1 MSVHRVIILSFLAT
15 LQWGCATP
23 PEPGV
28 GDPVKWSQLE
38 GWQEDR
44 HAESWTALT
53 RGCSKLQTRE
63 EWADLCRAAEALA
76 EPSDAQAR
84 DFYER
89 WFVPHEVNGVGGE
102 RTGLITGYYEPLLS
116 GNRERSQRYRYP
128 IYERPDDL
136 IKVELTDLYPE
147 LKGKRLRGR
156 LVGNKIVPY
165 YSRSLLDKDPSL
177 LSGHELL
184 WVDDPVALFF
194 LHVQGSGRVRMPDG
208 KVVGVGYADQNGHP
222 YQSIGRALIT
232 LGELEKDDVNLF
244 SIREWLLNNPERI
257 DGLLGRNASYVFFSE
272 RPAPEE
278 GPYGSMNVPLVAE
291 RSIAVD
297 PAVIS
302 LGTPVWLETTLP
314 DTREPYRRLML
325 AQDTGG
331 AIKGPVRADVFW
343 GLGERAERMAG
354 LMKQTGQLYV
364 LLPRDRSTRPPG

>member
-1 MSVHRVIILSFLAT
+1 
-15 LQWGCATP
+15 
-23 PEPGV
+23 
-28 GDPVKWSQLE
+28 
-38 GWQEDR
+38 
-44 HAESWTALT
+44 
-53 RGCSKLQTRE
+53 
-63 EWADLCRAAEALA
+63 
-76 EPSDAQAR
+76 
-84 DFYER
+84 
-89 WFVPHEVNGVGGE
+89 
-102 RTGLITGYYEPLLS
+102 
-116 GNRERSQRYRYP
+116 
-128 IYERPDDL
+128 
-136 IKVELTDLYPE
+136 
-147 LKGKRLRGR
+147 
-156 LVGNKIVPY
+156 
-165 YSRSLLDKDPSL
+165 
-177 LSGHELL
+177 
-184 WVDDPVALFF
+184 
-194 LHVQGSGRVRMPDG
+194 MPDG